1 MTAESRFYH
10 IVHTESSGGWG
21 GQEIRI
27 LNEIRE
33 FVKLGFPVTLVCD
46 AGSPI
51 ALRAQQ
57 YGLTTV
63 QLPMGKK
70 TIKGL
75 FALRR
80 WIVQN
85 DFDLINTHSSSDS
98 WMVAVAMLMTLKAAP
113 IIRTRHVSA
122 PVSTN
127 RSTSWLYKKAAAHV
141 VTTGERLRQT
151 LIRDNGISPD
161 NVTSVPTG
169 IDCNIFTPTKDVEA
183 VRKALDL
190 PLDKCIIG
198 IVATLR
204 SWKGHSYLLD
214 AFSQI
219 DLSDNHLLVVGDGP
233 QWDNINKQ
241 IDRLGL
247 RGKVTLC
254 GDQQDVVPWMQAMD
268 IFTLPSYANEGVP
281 QGLMQAMACGLP
293 VISTDVGS
301 IVEIIDD
308 NNTGIIVEK
317 QSAAAL
323 AKAITA
329 LRQDNNLRQSI
340 AERALL
346 FARQNCDIS
355 AMRDR
360 MNSVFLTILNR
371 NNR

>member
-1 MTAESRFYH
+1 MTADRRDYH

-27 LNEIRE
+27 LNEMRE

-46 AGSPI
+46 IGSPI

-57 YGLTTV
+57 YELTTV

-80 WIVQN
+80 WIAKN
-85 DFDLINTHSSSDS
+85 DCDVINTHSSSDS
-98 WMVAVAMLMTLKAAP
+98 WMVAVAMLMTFKNLP

-122 PVSTN
+122 PVSNN
-127 RSTSWLYKKAAAHV
+127 RATSWLYQKAAAHI

-169 IDCNIFTPTKDVEA
+169 IDCDIFTPTGDARA

-190 PLDKCIIG
+190 PLDTCIIG

-219 DLSDNHLLVVGDGP
+219 DLSDSHLLIVGNGP
-233 QWDNINKQ
+233 QWDNINQQ
-241 IDRLGL
+241 IDRLGI
-247 RGKVTLC
+247 RGKITMC

-268 IFTLPSYANEGVP
+268 IFALPSYANEGVP

-301 IVEIIDD
+301 IVEIVD
-308 NNTGIIVEK
+308 NNKTGIIVEK

-323 AKAITA
+323 AQAITILKQDDS
-329 LRQDNNLRQSI
+329 LRQGI
-340 AERALL
+340 AERALR
-346 FARQNCDIS
+346 FARQNCGID

-360 MNSVFLTILNR
+360 MNSVFLTILDR
-371 NNR
+371 DDK